1 MIKKSLKI
9 LGLLLLIVVL
19 GTVIIYF
26 FWRTDRLEM
35 LAAQSHI
42 VDTAAGPVQY
52 SQQGEEGPVILF
64 LHGTPGGFDH
74 NPFFTP
80 DPLPGF
86 RQLTPSRPG
95 YLGTPLDTGA
105 TPEQQARAYAALL
118 DTLGINRVVVL
129 GASGGGPSAVYFA
142 ALYPERTLALV
153 GLEILT
159 YPRTEALVIPGMMQS
174 DFLYWLGVGAISGI
188 DGGKTL
194 LNMFQLPEADVAR
207 VLESPDGL
215 DRVKALAWAGW
226 PAAARVAGW
235 ENDSIQFMQMALPL
249 EQVTVPT
256 LILQG
261 TEDIQV
267 SYDRAREMAARVP
280 NARFHT
286 VEGGTHAMPLT
297 HKDELQ
303 AVIGAFLAEVS
314 DREREVGEVQ

>member
-9 LGLLLLIVVL
+9 LGLLLLLVVV
-19 GTVIIYF
+19 GTVVNYA
-26 FWRTDRLEM
+26 FWRADRLELM
-35 LAAQSHI
+35 AEQSQI

-52 SQQGEEGPVILF
+52 SLQGEEGPVILF

-142 ALYPERTLALV
+142 ALYPERTSALV

-159 YPRTEALVIPGMMQS
+159 YARDEALDMPGMMKS
-174 DFLYWLGVGAISGI
+174 DFLYWAGVSAITGI
-188 DGGKTL
+188 DGGRTM

-207 VLESPDGL
+207 VLGSPNGL
-215 DRVKALAWAGW
+215 DRTKAMVWAGW

-235 ENDSIQFMQMALPL
+235 YNDSSQFMQLALPL

-267 SYDRAREMAARVP
+267 SYDRAQEMAARMP

-297 HKDELQ
+297 HRDELLT
-303 AVIGAFLAEVS
+303 VIGTFLAEVF
-314 DREREVGEVQ
+314 DRERGVGGIQ